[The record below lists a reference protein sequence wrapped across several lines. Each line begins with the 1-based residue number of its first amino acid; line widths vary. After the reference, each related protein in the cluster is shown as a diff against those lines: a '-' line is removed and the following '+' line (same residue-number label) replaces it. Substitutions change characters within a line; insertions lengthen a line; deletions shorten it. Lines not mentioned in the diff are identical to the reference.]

1 MHVVWEIKLKAALD
15 SVKER
20 KNPNRSTHTDKLS
33 HSSHISLVFLSLSPH
48 PPTPLSLPLFVF
60 CIPGSFQ
67 CLKWRL
73 LQLKCLCM
81 CARAC
86 NSPISLL
93 ISLQSRRL
101 AGGGEEGVA
110 HAGGP
115 GPGGWEEE
123 EEWEGRG
130 AGTAD
135 TYGWVPETGWKGW
148 RWRKRG
154 WVREGGEEIRG
165 WCGVEEWAVLVLEH
179 DTERRYRWRRGK
191 AWSQRSTF
199 TWLTS
204 GLQRTS

>member
-1 MHVVWEIKLKAALD
+1 MWKR
-15 SVKER
+15 ER
-20 KNPNRSTHTDKLS
+20 LQTGPLIRTNSLTLLT
-33 HSSHISLVFLSLSPH
+33 SLVFLSLSPH
-48 PPTPLSLPLFVF
+48 PPPSPFSLPLPLFVF
-60 CIPGSFQ
+60 CIPRSFQ

-93 ISLQSRRL
+93 ISLQSRCL

-115 GPGGWEEE
+115 GPGGREEE
-123 EEWEGRG
+123 EEWERRG

-135 TYGWVPETGWKGW
+135 TYGWVPETGWNGW

-154 WVREGGEEIRG
+154 KGEKWENDVG
-165 WCGVEEWAVLVLEH
+165 
-179 DTERRYRWRRGK
+179 
-191 AWSQRSTF
+191 
-199 TWLTS
+199 
-204 GLQRTS
+204 

>member
-1 MHVVWEIKLKAALD
+1 MHVVWEIKLKEAWD
-15 SVKER
+15 STKER
-20 KNPNRSTHTDKLS
+20 KSPNQSSHMEKLS
-33 HSSHISLVFLSLSPH
+33 CSSHISLLFLSLSPH
-48 PPTPLSLPLFVF
+48 PSSTSLSLSPSLFVF

-101 AGGGEEGVA
+101 AGGAEEGVS

-115 GPGGWEEE
+115 GPGGWDEEDE
-123 EEWEGRG
+123 GEGRG

-135 TYGWVPETGWKGW
+135 TYGWVPETGEKGGGGE
-148 RWRKRG
+148 RGRKRG
-154 WVREGGEEIRG
+154 WVREGGEEMKG
-165 WCGVEEWAVLVLEH
+165 WCGVKE
-179 DTERRYRWRRGK
+179 
-191 AWSQRSTF
+191 
-199 TWLTS
+199 
-204 GLQRTS
+204 

>member
-1 MHVVWEIKLKAALD
+1 MTNEPYEMHVPWEIKLKAALD
-15 SVKER
+15 NVKER
-20 KNPNRSTHTDKLS
+20 KTPNRSTHSDKLS
-33 HSSHISLVFLSLSPH
+33 HSSHISRLSLSFSS
-48 PPTPLSLPLFVF
+48 PPPPPSIPPSPSLPLFVF
-60 CIPGSFQ
+60 CIPRSFQ

-93 ISLQSRRL
+93 ISLQSRCL

-115 GPGGWEEE
+115 GPGGREEE
-123 EEWEGRG
+123 EEWEKRG

-154 WVREGGEEIRG
+154 RGE
-165 WCGVEEWAVLVLEH
+165 
-179 DTERRYRWRRGK
+179 K
-191 AWSQRSTF
+191 
-199 TWLTS
+199 
-204 GLQRTS
+204 